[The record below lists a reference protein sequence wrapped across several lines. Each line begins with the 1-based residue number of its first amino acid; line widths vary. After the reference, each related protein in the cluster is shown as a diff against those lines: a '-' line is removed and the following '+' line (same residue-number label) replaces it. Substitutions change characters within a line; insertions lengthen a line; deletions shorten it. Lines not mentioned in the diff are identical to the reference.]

1 MFVGFDFVAFEDN
14 IPLKELSG
22 LVSELKQKH
31 PGFEPTVMYH
41 AGESV
46 LRKNMNCQTALAE
59 GSKRLGHG
67 LTLILDP
74 EAMKMAK
81 RKNILVEANPLSNY
95 MLGYVLDL
103 RWHPVSIL
111 KFHGFPIR

>member
-1 MFVGFDFVAFEDN
+1 MGFDFVAFEDK
-14 IPLKELSG
+14 IPLKDLSG
-22 LVSELKQKH
+22 LVSDLRMKH
-31 PGFEPTVMYH
+31 PDFKPTVMYH

-46 LRKNMNCQTALAE
+46 LRQNRNCQTALAE

-74 EAMKMAK
+74 VAMKIAK
-81 RKNILVEANPLSNY
+81 RNNVLVEANPLSNY